1 METIVLVFEKIE
13 IEDKTKYGT
22 FYLSWKAEIII
33 NERDIDGIKYNHVFE
48 SIYTTIILNIQESLG
63 KRSAWIINSV
73 MNHNGQIL
81 KCCKSSPI
89 KNYESWQRFCQKA
102 WF

>member
-22 FYLSWKAEIII
+22 FYLSSKVEIII

-48 SIYTTIILNIQESLG
+48 SIYTTIILNIQKSSRKG
-63 KRSAWIINSV
+63 SAWIINSV
-73 MNHNGQIL
+73 MNHNISISKYNLLAG
-81 KCCKSSPI
+81 SS
-89 KNYESWQRFCQKA
+89 
-102 WF
+102 

>member
-22 FYLSWKAEIII
+22 FYLSSKVEIII

-48 SIYTTIILNIQESLG
+48 SIYTTTILNIQKSSRKG
-63 KRSAWIINSV
+63 SAWIINSV
-73 MNHNGQIL
+73 MNHNISISKYNLLAG
-81 KCCKSSPI
+81 SS
-89 KNYESWQRFCQKA
+89 
-102 WF
+102 